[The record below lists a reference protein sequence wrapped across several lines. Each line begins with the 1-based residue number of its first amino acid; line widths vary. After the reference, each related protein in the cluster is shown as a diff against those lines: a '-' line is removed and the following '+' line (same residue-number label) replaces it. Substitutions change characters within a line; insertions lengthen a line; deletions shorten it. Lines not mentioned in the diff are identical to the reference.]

1 MIISL
6 SIHAL
11 IFHIASYHL
20 LTQLCLVFHMI
31 DNIHVNQ
38 AQELV
43 FFSRIILSLL
53 LKRKKFNDTHAHYKV
68 L

>member
-43 FFSRIILSLL
+43 FFFKDYSFTTF
-53 LKRKKFNDTHAHYKV
+53 KEKKIQ
-68 L
+68 